1 MGLCKTGKIFIDTG
15 LLDLSFA
22 RNDSVLEE
30 MANCWVDI
38 EDDPDI
44 IEEEVKEA
52 IDELMEAENVL
63 EISDAEAGD
72 DSEPEA
78 IADEVA
84 QAQEALPSFL
94 EAEEMVWKLKRAA
107 PKLGMEPGDV
117 GHLDNFL
124 RAMRRVKNSKPKRD
138 STMHAFLL
146 KKVTKDKGGPC
157 K

>member
-1 MGLCKTGKIFIDTG
+1 M
-15 LLDLSFA
+15 
-22 RNDSVLEE
+22 LEE

-44 IEEEVKEA
+44 IEEKVKEA

-72 DSEPEA
+72 DSEPGA
-78 IADEVA
+78 IDEVA

-138 STMHAFLL
+138 STMHAFF
-146 KKVTKDKGGPC
+146 KKVTKGKGGES
-157 K
+157 

>member
-1 MGLCKTGKIFIDTG
+1 MKNLITKAPTVNINKDAVA
-15 LLDLSFA
+15 LKDSFA
-22 RNDSVLEE
+22 EEGALDDSMLEE

-94 EAEEMVWKLKRAA
+94 EAEQMVWKLK
-107 PKLGMEPGDV
+107 
-117 GHLDNFL
+117 
-124 RAMRRVKNSKPKRD
+124 
-138 STMHAFLL
+138 
-146 KKVTKDKGGPC
+146 
-157 K
+157 